1 MFQYSENKD
10 SLVYVGRK
18 GDMVDYKELPP
29 SMQTEAMAEAVGA
42 IGVVSSEPF
51 EACGSPGE
59 VANVP
64 RHGHL
69 FHSWLARDEAAGD
82 ELHYDYRYFDGKR
95 MVHSMISLY
104 AEDQLRQRVAW
115 ALAQIF
121 VVSEAGLN
129 GHKDEQEIWHTYYDI
144 FVRHAFG

>member
-1 MFQYSENKD
+1 MFQYSENKG

-18 GDMVDYKELPP
+18 GDVVDYKELPP
-29 SMQTEAMAEAVGA
+29 SMQTEAMAEVVGA
-42 IGVVSSEPF
+42 IGVVSSDPF

-64 RHGHL
+64 EYGHL
-69 FHSWLARDEAAGD
+69 YHSWLDRDEAAED
-82 ELHYDYRYFDGKR
+82 ELNYEYDLENGKR
-95 MVHSMISLY
+95 MVHTMISLY
-104 AEDQLRQRVAW
+104 ADDQLRQRVAW

-121 VVSEAGLN
+121 VVSEAGL
-129 GHKDEQEIWHTYYDI
+129 GEHIEEQEIWHTYYDI